1 MQDDLSTK
9 MGLTRKKL
17 IELALLLGSDYTEGI
32 KGIGPVLAMEI
43 LAEFGDLKN
52 LSNGLINIP
61 SHKSINQ
68 IQQHCKRIYYPV
80 SKGKSLLTG

>member
-43 LAEFGDLKN
+43 LAEFGDLK
-52 LSNGLINIP
+52 I
-61 SHKSINQ
+61 
-68 IQQHCKRIYYPV
+68 
-80 SKGKSLLTG
+80 